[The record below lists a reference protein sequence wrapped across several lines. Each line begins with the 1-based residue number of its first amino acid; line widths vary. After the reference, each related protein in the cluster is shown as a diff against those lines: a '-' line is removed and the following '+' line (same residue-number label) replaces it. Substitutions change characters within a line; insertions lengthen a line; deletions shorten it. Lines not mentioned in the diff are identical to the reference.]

1 MKYVVDK
8 GFIPRTYKDLGVFDE
23 DKLCDIF
30 PIEPKLDEY
39 TTFYF
44 DGENGSDENDGLS
57 ENSPKKSIKEIE
69 KTISKSAVG
78 KGIKIAL
85 KGGTKFKG
93 DLTVDGVADDNHPI
107 IITSFGKGLAI
118 ISGDNEVLKI
128 TCSNV
133 IVDGV
138 EVTGVKALRGI
149 FVQPKTFGALKNTV
163 IKNCYVHDVNF
174 DWYLDKSPAETNPE
188 EVDVE
193 RVCPE
198 YYPNTKTYYRYNR
211 RSHGG
216 IIFLNDTDEKVGA
229 SWFENSFIIG
239 NRVENVARTGIY
251 LANVWG
257 DRPGT
262 GYGNNKPVKD
272 HHDDKVNAEKGL
284 GYFRN
289 ENCVCSSNTV
299 ICAGGDGVIL
309 SAVYN
314 AFMEFNVCYYANY
327 LGRTNYWNAGIWVF
341 DTEKAWFRYNEA
353 GYTYMRH
360 NSNDAQGF
368 DLDNACSKIV
378 FKGNYAHHNE
388 GGGLL
393 VCNRKTK
400 LKLHDKDGNFIQ
412 ESEEILGKWYD
423 NLVCLNL
430 FYCNGNEWDSTR
442 SAFITVAR
450 ETDFLFAYSNFIVL
464 RSDIKGQSLINTEDE
479 SQFSYNNYFF
489 NNIFYCPE
497 KVQAKYTVKMLKDS
511 VFSGNIYKN
520 VGDFSDVE
528 EVNEKLPVFFSKEN
542 DYGLKTKSRT
552 MTNEE
557 FMKKL
562 FSYISVK

>member
-1 MKYVVDK
+1 MKYIENK
-8 GFIPRTYKDLGVFDE
+8 GFYPQTYNGLGKFDE
-23 DKLCDIF
+23 DKPCDIF
-30 PIEPKLDEY
+30 PPKPILEDY
-39 TTFYF
+39 TTYFF
-44 DGENGSDENDGLS
+44 DGENGNDLNDGLS
-57 ENSPKKSIKEIE
+57 ENSPKKSIQEIE
-69 KTISKSAVG
+69 KIISNSTAG
-78 KGIKIAL
+78 KGVKIAL
-85 KGGTKFKG
+85 KGGSKFLG
-93 DLTVDGVADDNHPI
+93 DLTVNGVADETHPI
-107 IITSFGKGLAI
+107 IITSYGKGLAI
-118 ISGDNEVLKI
+118 IDGVNEVLKI

-133 IVDGV
+133 VVDGV

-149 FVQPKTFGALKNTV
+149 FVQPATHGALKNTV

-174 DWYLDKSPAETNPE
+174 DWYLDKSPAETNPDE
-188 EVDVE
+188 IDVE
-193 RVCPE
+193 KVCPE

-216 IIFLNDTDEKVGA
+216 IIFLNDTTENIGA

-257 DRPGT
+257 DRAGT
-262 GYGNNKPVKD
+262 GYGSNKPVENREYAF
-272 HHDDKVNAEKGL
+272 NAQKGL

-289 ENCVCSSNTV
+289 ENCVCSSNTI

-309 SAVYN
+309 SAIYN

-400 LKLHDKDGNFIQ
+400 LKLHDENGNFIG
-412 ESEEILGKWYD
+412 ETEEILGKWYD
-423 NLVCLNL
+423 NLVCCNL
-430 FYCNGNEWDSTR
+430 FYENGNTWDSTR

-450 ETDFLFAYSNFIVL
+450 ETDYLFAYSNYIVL
-464 RSDIKGQSLINTEDE
+464 RSDIVGQSLINTEDE

-489 NNIFYCPE
+489 NNVFYCPK
-497 KVQAKYTVKMLKDS
+497 KVNAKYTVKMLKDS
-511 VFSGNIYKN
+511 VFNGNIYKN
-520 VGDFSDVE
+520 VGDFSSIE
-528 EVNEKLPVFFSKEN
+528 SANEDLPVFFNKDTN
-542 DYGLKTKSRT
+542 YGLTTKSRT
-552 MTNEE
+552 ISQKEFEE
-557 FMKKL
+557 KL
-562 FSYISVK
+562 FSYLK

>member
-1 MKYVVDK
+1 MKYVENK
-8 GFIPRTYKDLGVFDE
+8 GFEPLSYKGLGVFDE
-23 DKLCDIF
+23 DKACDIF
-30 PIEPKLDEY
+30 PPEPQLNEY
-39 TTFYF
+39 TTYYF
-44 DGENGSDENDGLS
+44 DAQGGLDENDGLTQ
-57 ENSPKKSIKEIE
+57 NSPKKSIDEIE
-69 KTISKSAVG
+69 KIISQSTNGQGV
-78 KGIKIAL
+78 KIAL
-85 KGGTKFKG
+85 KGGAKFKG
-93 DLTVDGVADDNHPI
+93 DLTIDGVADENHPI
-107 IITSFGKGLAI
+107 IITSYGNGLAVI
-118 ISGDNEVLKI
+118 DGENEVLKI

-133 IVDGV
+133 VVDGV

-149 FVQPKTFGALKNTV
+149 FVQPKTYGALKNTV

-174 DWYLDKSPAETNPE
+174 DWYLEKSPSDTNPDQ
-188 EVDVE
+188 VDVE

-216 IIFLNDTDEKVGA
+216 IIFLNDTDESVGA

-262 GYGNNKPVKD
+262 GYGSNKPVVN
-272 HHDDKVNAEKGL
+272 HYDDKVNAQKGL

-289 ENCVCSSNTV
+289 QNCVCSSNTI

-341 DTEKAWFRYNEA
+341 DTELAWFRYNESA
-353 GYTYMRH
+353 YTYMRH

-400 LKLHDKDGNFIQ
+400 LKLHSEIGEFLG
-412 ESEEILGKWYD
+412 ETEEILGKWYD

-430 FYCNGNEWDSTR
+430 FYHNGNEWDSTR
-442 SAFITVAR
+442 SAFITVAS
-450 ETDFLFAYSNFIVL
+450 ETDYLFAYSNFIVL
-464 RSDIKGQSLINTEDE
+464 RSDIVGQSIINTEDE
-479 SQFSYNNYFF
+479 SQFS
-489 NNIFYCPE
+489 
-497 KVQAKYTVKMLKDS
+497 
-511 VFSGNIYKN
+511 
-520 VGDFSDVE
+520 
-528 EVNEKLPVFFSKEN
+528 
-542 DYGLKTKSRT
+542 
-552 MTNEE
+552 
-557 FMKKL
+557 
-562 FSYISVK
+562 